1 MVHQD
6 FWQLAGGILACL
18 LLATLIGRLIAWRH
32 GDSPTV
38 RNLNERIHAWWA
50 LIGVALPVLAL
61 GKALT
66 IALFALLSFMT
77 LREFLSLTPT
87 RPGDRPVL
95 FLAFFVSIPFQYA
108 LVAMGWYGLFAVLI
122 PVYGFFLLSAVATLA
137 QDAEH
142 FLERSARIQWAVMV
156 CVYGISHAPA
166 LLFLDLPGYPQDH
179 AVLLLFFL
187 LVVQLS
193 DILQYVCGK
202 LFGRRKVAPVLSP
215 NKTWEGL
222 LGGGGLASAAGAALY
237 GFTPFTPW
245 QAALLS
251 AAVVGAGF
259 FGGLVLSAVKRSLG
273 VKDWGQSL
281 PGHGGMLDR
290 LDSVAFAAPIFFHLT
305 RYGFA
310 P

>member
-142 FLERSARIQWAVMV
+142 FLESARQTAHT
-156 CVYGISHAPA
+156 SPSPPA
-166 LLFLDLPGYPQDH
+166 HTETESTQKTPE
-179 AVLLLFFL
+179 
-187 LVVQLS
+187 
-193 DILQYVCGK
+193 K
-202 LFGRRKVAPVLSP
+202 APV
-215 NKTWEGL
+215 GR
-222 LGGGGLASAAGAALY
+222 LGG
-237 GFTPFTPW
+237 
-245 QAALLS
+245 
-251 AAVVGAGF
+251 
-259 FGGLVLSAVKRSLG
+259 
-273 VKDWGQSL
+273 WG
-281 PGHGGMLDR
+281 
-290 LDSVAFAAPIFFHLT
+290 
-305 RYGFA
+305 
-310 P
+310 